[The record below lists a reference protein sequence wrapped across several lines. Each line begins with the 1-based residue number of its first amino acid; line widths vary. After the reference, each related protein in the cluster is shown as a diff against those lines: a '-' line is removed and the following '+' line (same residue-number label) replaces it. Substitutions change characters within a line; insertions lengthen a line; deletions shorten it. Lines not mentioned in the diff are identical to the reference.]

1 MAAAEGGLTQM
12 LSYFK
17 FGSENGAPYL
27 DMGSSES
34 SVKMRLTNTR
44 LSFVQP
50 GDSAAEL
57 AYFSDNRLFI
67 TRMEAVEQ
75 ISIGTTENG
84 F

>member
-1 MAAAEGGLTQM
+1 
-12 LSYFK
+12 
-17 FGSENGAPYL
+17 
-27 DMGSSES
+27 
-34 SVKMRLTNTR
+34 MRLTNTR

-50 GDSAAEL
+50 GDSATEL

-67 TRMEAVEQ
+67 TKMEAVEQ

>member
-1 MAAAEGGLTQM
+1 
-12 LSYFK
+12 
-17 FGSENGAPYL
+17 
-27 DMGSSES
+27 MGSSAS

-50 GDSAAEL
+50 GDSATEL
-57 AYFSDNRLFI
+57 AYFSGNRLFI
-67 TRMEAVEQ
+67 TKMEAVEQ